1 MENINKLKEVED
13 IVNRLEGWC
22 SSDKIHKLYKLI
34 IESKPSNLLEI
45 GVFGG
50 KSLLAQAFALRENG
64 FGMIHGVDPW
74 KANDCIQ
81 GMTEENSINWWQNLD
96 YTKIYNGC
104 INSIVNNNL
113 EDFVKIHRLTS
124 LEYSTKIDF
133 EIDIL
138 HIDGNHE
145 EESSC
150 RDVELYLPKVKKGG
164 YIWFDDANW
173 YQTQKA
179 ISLIE
184 NKFGCKLVD
193 KAASD
198 DPNNFCNLYIKE

>member
-1 MENINKLKEVED
+1 
-13 IVNRLEGWC
+13 
-22 SSDKIHKLYKLI
+22 
-34 IESKPSNLLEI
+34 
-45 GVFGG
+45 
-50 KSLLAQAFALRENG
+50 
-64 FGMIHGVDPW
+64 
-74 KANDCIQ
+74 
-81 GMTEENSINWWQNLD
+81 MTEENSINWWQNLD